1 VKNSKSTLTRRRLL
15 ALASAATIARQVG
28 ARQSFAAE
36 SSGAPKAAKRSRT
49 LQERLAAK
57 QALLGLLQMYPNRAL
72 EELADG
78 CGYDFLM
85 VDGEH
90 GVFEEEDIQETLK
103 KLEATEIL
111 TLFRVPKSEPLLAE
125 RYLDFGADVI
135 VAPLVSTVKDAET
148 MARATASRKGSLIVI
163 LETKRGVE
171 NAEEILAV
179 AGVDGAIIG
188 PIVLSIDLGIKGQ
201 YAHPSY
207 AEAFSRIERA
217 AAMNNKPLGT
227 IPHGDYSLEVLAARG
242 HSLFIL
248 TSDHSLL
255 REALDAQADLARS
268 TLKLTE
274 A

>member
-1 VKNSKSTLTRRRLL
+1 VKNDRLTLTRRRLL
-15 ALASAATIARQVG
+15 ALASAAAIASQVG
-28 ARQSFAAE
+28 AQQSLAAE
-36 SSGAPKAAKRSRT
+36 SSGAPKAAKKSRT
-49 LQERLAAK
+49 LQERLATK

-90 GVFEEEDIQETLK
+90 GVFGEEDIRETLK
-103 KLEATEIL
+103 TLETTQIL
-111 TLFRVPKSEPLLAE
+111 TLLRVPKLDPLLAE
-125 RYLDFGADVI
+125 RYLELGADVI
-135 VAPLVSTVKDAET
+135 VAPLVSTVEDART
-148 MARATASRKGSLIVI
+148 MARATASHKGSLIVI
-163 LETKRGVE
+163 LETKLGVE

-188 PIVLSIDLGIKGQ
+188 PTDLSTDLGIKGQ
-201 YAHPSY
+201 YAHPAY

-227 IPHGDYSLEVLAARG
+227 IPHGDYSLEALGARG
-242 HSLFIL
+242 HRLFIL

-255 REALDAQADLARS
+255 REALNAQADLARS
-268 TLKLTE
+268 MLKLSE